1 METQIKSPLFKG
13 VLVVAVDDLRSV
25 LVGTLEQN
33 GYCCQGVSDV
43 PGAHTVLSVGGIDLV
58 ICDISIPGM
67 DGFRFMGS
75 AKEDV
80 PDIDFIIITGDSGP
94 YPCFEVLEAGAADC
108 ITKPFKVDSVIARIR
123 RIERERKILFDL
135 KTTNHELVAAMEE
148 IEEVS
153 LARGD
158 FLARMSHEIRIPLN
172 SIKGYTDILLDT
184 GLSCEQEEY
193 VVNTKKSCDVLL
205 GVVNEI
211 LDISRIEAGEIGLD
225 PIEFDPEVLCFECL
239 EMVRS
244 QVNTSRVELLCRI
257 CDCVPGYVV
266 ADPNRFRQVLLNLLG
281 NAAKFTEAGV
291 IELNLSVRQ
300 RSGDGIMLCACLRD
314 TGMGIPESALD
325 AIFEPFRQVQGG
337 SSAKHGGTGLGLS
350 ICRKI
355 ARRMGGEIKVESR
368 EGEGSLFEFS
378 FWALPVE
385 NKASERI
392 QPAQFEGHRILVV
405 TSTLAFGAM
414 VSRELKAAGLYVD
427 LVLNLKAAITSFD
440 RSFLPSVCYDA
451 CVVDLKG
458 GVDPKELIRKIR
470 RTKSACPSF
479 PMIACAG
486 PIPGGAETCR
496 KLGFEGFLPKPV
508 RAKKLVSMIAGILGM
523 KADRDKGFY
532 GGKNKLVT
540 TPFLAEQAKR
550 YASILLVD
558 DNPVNRRMGKILLS
572 KAGYRVTTA
581 DNGRQTLDLYQGC
594 PDRFDLILMDIN
606 MPEMDGFEI
615 TRQIRIQE
623 AVSGTRIPIVAFT
636 ANVLPVFKQRCLEA
650 GMDDLLTKPFKREDI
665 FSVVKKWV
673 L

>member
-1 METQIKSPLFKG
+1 METQIKSSFVKG
-13 VLVVAVDDLRSV
+13 VLVVAADDLRSV
-25 LVGTLEQN
+25 LVGALEQN
-33 GYCCQGVSDV
+33 GYCCQGASDV

-58 ICDISIPGM
+58 IYDISIPGM

-75 AKEDV
+75 VKEDL
-80 PDIDFIIITGDSGP
+80 PDIDFIIITGYSGV
-94 YPCFEVLEAGAADC
+94 YSCFQVLEAGAADC
-108 ITKPFKVDSVIARIR
+108 ITKPFKVDSVIARTR

-135 KTTNHELVAAMEE
+135 KTTNHELAAAMEE

-158 FLARMSHEIRIPLN
+158 FLARMSHEIRTPLN

-211 LDISRIEAGEIGLD
+211 LDISRIEAGEIGLE
-225 PIEFDPEVLCFECL
+225 PIRFDPEVLCFECL

-281 NAAKFTEAGV
+281 NAAKFTETGV

-300 RSGDGIMLCACLRD
+300 GSGDGIMLCACVRD
-314 TGMGIPESALD
+314 TGMGIPESALET
-325 AIFEPFRQVQGG
+325 IFEPFRQVQGG

-378 FWALPVE
+378 FWALPLE
-385 NKASERI
+385 NQASELI
-392 QPAQFEGHRILVV
+392 QSSQLAGSRILVV

-414 VSRELKAAGLYVD
+414 VSRELKARGLYVD
-427 LVLNLKAAITSFD
+427 IVLNLKAAITSFD
-440 RSFLPSVCYDA
+440 RSFLPPVCYDA
-451 CVVDLKG
+451 GVVDLKG
-458 GVDPKELIRKIR
+458 GVDPKEIIRKIR
-470 RTKSACPSF
+470 RTKCACPSF

-486 PIPGGAETCR
+486 PIPGGAETCL

-532 GGKNKLVT
+532 GAKNKLIT
-540 TPFLAEQAKR
+540 THLLAEQAKR
-550 YASILLVD
+550 SASILLVD
-558 DNPVNRRMGKILLS
+558 DNPVNLRMAKIMLS

-581 DNGRQTLDLYQGC
+581 DNGRQTLDLYQGS
-594 PDRFDLILMDIN
+594 PDLFDLILMDIN

-665 FSVVKKWV
+665 FAAVKKWV